1 MYAYSYVLENIDID
15 TNLEEGINKRLSLFT
30 LYVFV
35 FVLLLFL
42 TCPLQGGRERILEQS
57 RKKNQLFNC
66 FC

>member
-35 FVLLLFL
+35 LLFL

>member
-35 FVLLLFL
+35 FVFVLFFF
-42 TCPLQGGRERILEQS
+42 GGRDACLIQLILCTLP
-57 RKKNQLFNC
+57 KKVSD
-66 FC
+66 

>member
-35 FVLLLFL
+35 FVLLLFFYL
-42 TCPLQGGRERILEQS
+42 PFTRGKGKNTGAEQE
-57 RKKNQLFNC
+57 KKSTF
-66 FC
+66 

>member
-35 FVLLLFL
+35 FVFVLLLFFYL
-42 TCPLQGGRERILEQS
+42 PFTRGKGKNTGAEQE
-57 RKKNQLFNC
+57 KKSTF
-66 FC
+66 